1 MIEKFYYGLLNR
13 VYGYDDYTQ
22 EEINSKLIQKIDEII
37 DNCNS
42 AFEFVDW
49 LKEQGV
55 PDEVQTIINTMLEDG
70 TLEKLINVEKLNQ
83 LSEELRNNVNQL
95 TTETENKVNQMNTTM
110 DNKIAENVELINQS
124 KTELDQSVKD
134 FKSQTNSLIDEF
146 KNQVNTE
153 LKDIKSIKICVNVE
167 QLKNAVEE
175 AKTKPTIIYLV
186 HGEYVLND
194 IIFIPNNTKIIG
206 LGEVI
211 VKTNTLNIC
220 FCNYT
225 TGFASGYDGTKNVT
239 IENITF
245 DGQNNNKGLTL
256 VGIGHAENVTIENC
270 TFINLQKWHMI
281 EFNAVRK
288 GYIRNCK
295 FENYGTS
302 GVAGTEVIQL
312 DSMIGEEQFPWYGIY
327 DGTAN
332 RDIIIE
338 GNYFTN
344 VGVKCI
350 GGHSFKEGSIQKDIM
365 IQNNTFDTVHTAINI
380 NDFDGLTV
388 TNNNSRSCRFFLVTE
403 NVKNPSTYL
412 TVSGNT
418 HVGYYVNS
426 TEGLGDER
434 FVGLNMQNNQTEYRI
449 EHVSITDNHIT
460 CCAGYGI
467 GCTANFTTIANNKF
481 YNIARHGI
489 YFYGGLCG
497 SITGNTFKDV
507 GKEDDRYSIAI
518 GNNAGEPAKGVM
530 VTANSIANLRGIL
543 VGSNVEK
550 CNVSNNAGAVQNN
563 ASTNCTTENNVA
575 IG

>member
-22 EEINSKLIQKIDEII
+22 QEINSKLIQKMDEVI

-55 PDEVQTIINTMLEDG
+55 PDEVKTIIDTMLEDG
-70 TLEKLINVEKLNQ
+70 TLENLINIEKLNQ
-83 LSEELRNNVNQL
+83 LSQELSNSINQL
-95 TTETENKVNQMNTTM
+95 TTETETKVNQMETTM
-110 DNKIAENVELINQS
+110 NTKIQENVALINQS
-124 KTELDQSVKD
+124 KTELDNLMNNFEQESA
-134 FKSQTNSLIDEF
+134 SELNHLRNE
-146 KNQVNTE
+146 VNAE
-153 LKDIKSIKICVNVE
+153 LKDIKTIKICINAE
-167 QLKNAVEE
+167 QLKNAIEE
-175 AKTKPTIIYLV
+175 ARQQPTLIYMKQ
-186 HGEYVLND
+186 GEYILND
-194 IIFIPNNTKIIG
+194 IIFIPSNTEIVG

-220 FCNYT
+220 FSNYT
-225 TGFASGYDGTKNVT
+225 TGFASEYNGTKNIT
-239 IENITF
+239 IRNITF
-245 DGQNNNKGLTL
+245 DGQNNDSGLTL
-256 VGIGHAENVTIENC
+256 VGIGHAENVMIENC
-270 TFINLQKWHMI
+270 TFMNLQKWHMI

-288 GYIRNCK
+288 GYIKNCK

-302 GVAGTEVIQL
+302 GTSATEVIQL
-312 DSMIGEEQFPWYGIY
+312 DSMISSEQFPWFGIY
-327 DGTAN
+327 DGVAN
-332 RDIIIE
+332 KSIIIE

-344 VGVKCI
+344 IGAKCI
-350 GGHSFKEGSIQKDIM
+350 GGHSFKEGSIQKDII

-380 NDFDGLTV
+380 NDFDGLSV
-388 TNNNSRSCRFFLVTE
+388 LNNSSRSCRYFLVSE
-403 NVKNPSTYL
+403 NVKNNSAYL
-412 TVSGNT
+412 DVIGNT
-418 HVGYYVNS
+418 HIGYYVNS

-434 FVGLNMQNNQTEYRI
+434 FIGLNMQSNQTDYRI
-449 EHVSITDNHIT
+449 EHVTITNNQVT
-460 CCAGYGI
+460 CCPGYGI
-467 GCTANFTTIANNKF
+467 GCTANFTTIANNNF

-507 GKEDDRYSIAI
+507 GKEDARYSIAI
-518 GNNAGEPAKGVM
+518 GNNSGEVAKGVM

-563 ASTNCTTENNVA
+563 AGDQCTTSNNVA

>member
-22 EEINSKLIQKIDEII
+22 QEINSKLIQKMDEVI
-37 DNCNS
+37 DNCNN

-55 PDEVQTIINTMLEDG
+55 PDEVQTIIDTMLEDG
-70 TLEKLINVEKLNQ
+70 TLEKLINIEKLDQ
-83 LSEELRNNVNQL
+83 FKTELTNKIDQL
-95 TTETENKVNQMNTTM
+95 TTETENKVNQ
-110 DNKIAENVELINQS
+110 S
-124 KTELDQSVKD
+124 KNELDDSVTE
-134 FKSQTNSLIDEF
+134 FKQQTNVLIDKF
-146 KNQVNTE
+146 KNDVDSE

-186 HGEYVLND
+186 RGEYLLTD
-194 IIFIPNNTKIIG
+194 IIFIPSNTKIVG
-206 LGEVI
+206 LGEVV

-225 TGFASGYDGTKNVT
+225 TGYASEYNGTKNIT

-245 DGQNNNKGLTL
+245 DGQNNNSGLTL
-256 VGIGHAENVTIENC
+256 VGIGHADNVLIENC
-270 TFINLQKWHMI
+270 TFKNLQKWHMI

-288 GYIRNCK
+288 GYIKNCR
-295 FENYGTS
+295 FDNYGTS
-302 GVAGTEVIQL
+302 GNAGTEVIQL
-312 DSMIGEEQFPWYGIY
+312 DSMISSEQFPWYGIY
-327 DGTAN
+327 DGVAN
-332 RDIIIE
+332 KSIIIE

-344 VGVKCI
+344 VGTKCI
-350 GGHSFKEGSIQKDIM
+350 GGHSFKEGSIQQDII

-380 NDFDGLTV
+380 NDFEGLTIV
-388 TNNNSRSCRFFLVTE
+388 NNNSRSCRMFFTSE
-403 NVKNPSTYL
+403 NVKNPSSYL

-434 FVGLNMQNNQTEYRI
+434 FIGLNMQSNQTAYRI

-460 CCAGYGI
+460 CCGGYGI
-467 GCTANFTTIANNKF
+467 GCTANYVSIANNKF

-497 SITGNTFKDV
+497 SIVGNTFKDV

-518 GNNAGEPAKGVM
+518 GNNAGEVAKGVM

-543 VGSNVEK
+543 VGSNIEK
-550 CNVSNNAGAVQNN
+550 CNVSNNAGALQNN
-563 ASTNCTTENNVA
+563 AGEQCIDSNNIA